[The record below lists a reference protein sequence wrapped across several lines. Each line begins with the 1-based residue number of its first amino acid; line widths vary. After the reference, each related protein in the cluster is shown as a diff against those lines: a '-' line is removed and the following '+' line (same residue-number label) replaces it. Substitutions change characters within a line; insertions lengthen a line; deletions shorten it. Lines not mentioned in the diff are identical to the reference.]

1 MWNLVS
7 SDASHLLQ
15 WSLQMDLTQYKTLPV
30 GRRLS
35 DTGMGTLGQWAATPR
50 LLRETAHALFVRN
63 LNPVFDQ

>member
-1 MWNLVS
+1 MNKMWNLVS

-35 DTGMGTLGQWAATPR
+35 VTGMGTLGSSSHLVYKLKAI
-50 LLRETAHALFVRN
+50 LKLKVYF
-63 LNPVFDQ
+63 